1 MTKEKMFY
9 ILELV
14 IGIVLALAI
23 TIVACIT
30 NAWSATVVLMLIVD
44 VFLIASGAMGLHLI
58 KGEKR

>member
-9 ILELV
+9 IFELV

-23 TIVACIT
+23 TIVAFAT

-44 VFLIASGAMGLHLI
+44 VLLIASGAMGLHSN
-58 KGEKR
+58 

>member
-23 TIVACIT
+23 TIVAFAT

-44 VFLIASGAMGLHLI
+44 VFLIASGAMGLHSN
-58 KGEKR
+58 